1 MDVSSKFS
9 LVDFLAYLF
18 PGGLTTIGL
27 VLLLLLT
34 PVFNNL
40 PDFQIDWLVAGLL
53 LIIISYSIGVIFS
66 GFAEE
71 IEYRIAIKRSPRI
84 KSTIP
89 LPDLK
94 NDIIQAMNELLGKPK
109 KNNLEWTVSHYY
121 LCRSFIWKY
130 VPESKEILV
139 RETSIRQLR
148 LNLLHTVTVWVIAG
162 IGWGIKLIN
171 EQVLG
176 WGITLLVLSIFA
188 WYPLCRTLI
197 DRMRSNEIRE
207 VREVLSAFLVAF
219 KAKKIMGSNKDKPE
233 KADL

>member
-1 MDVSSKFS
+1 MELSNKFS

-18 PGGLTTIGL
+18 PGGLTAIGL

-40 PDFQIDWLVAGLL
+40 PNFQVDWLAAGIL

-66 GFAEE
+66 GFAE
-71 IEYRIAIKRSPRI
+71 ILEYRIAIKRYPRI
-84 KSTIP
+84 KATIP
-89 LPDLK
+89 FPELK

-109 KNNLEWTVSHYY
+109 ENNLEWTVSHYY

-130 VPESKEILV
+130 VPEAKEILV

-148 LNLLHTVTVWVIAG
+148 LNLLHTVTVWALAG

-171 EQVLG
+171 DQILG
-176 WGITLLVLSIFA
+176 WGIILLVGSMLA
-188 WYPLCRTLI
+188 WYPLCQTLI
-197 DRMRSNEIRE
+197 NRMRSNEARE
-207 VREVLSAFLVAF
+207 VREVLSAFLVTF
-219 KAKKIMGSNKDKPE
+219 KAKKIMDTNKE
-233 KADL
+233 KIEKVN